1 MIKYIDKG
9 TARQHLTDRLMESA
23 LNNAGIKADADEV
36 FRDIAENRLPVWM
49 DELQTADV
57 QEVVKEWCDERNCII
72 VAREDFPRLE
82 VRHGRWEYVK
92 KRLARGGYVD
102 ASECSVCHKII
113 MPHLKPNYCPNC
125 GSRMDLEGDAE

>member
-1 MIKYIDKG
+1 MSKYID
-9 TARQHLTDRLMESA
+9 
-23 LNNAGIKADADEV
+23 ADALRAKMYHDAFEEDSEEQKWDGGCWIRYKM
-36 FRDIAENRLPVWM
+36 F
-49 DELQTADV
+49 
-57 QEVVKEWCDERNCII
+57 ERNIDSMPTTD
-72 VAREDFPRLE
+72 VVE

-125 GSRMDLEGDAE
+125 GAKMDEVIE